1 MIALAILTGAVI
13 AATIF
18 AAAWIRT
25 GRGLDNT
32 INEVNAGI
40 DVDRAMVCQIGK
52 CGRPAVSI
60 YDRHPS
66 GFLFICSEHSAAV
79 RGWAGPYGRD
89 VSGPGWVDGGKR

>member
-25 GRGLDNT
+25 GRDLDNT
-32 INEVNAGI
+32 ITEVNAGI

-66 GFLFICSEHSAAV
+66 GSLLVCSRHDPGV
-79 RGWAGPYGRD
+79 RGWTGPYGRD
-89 VSGPGWVDGGKR
+89 IQS